1 MNPIVSISLP
11 ACRRHTVVHRIAR
24 TYWPWLRPPI
34 GSGVA
39 KARAE
44 SEGGCS
50 DCLTVTMSDSS
61 ASTQVSESVRIER
74 DGDVALVIV
83 NNPPVNALSWHVRQ
97 GLFDG
102 ITQATESGAS
112 AIVVICDGRTF
123 IAGADISEFGGN
135 VPKAA
140 GLQEVQAAME
150 DAPVPVIAAIHGTAL
165 GGGLEVA
172 LCADYR
178 VAVASAKFGLP
189 EVNLGLLPGAGGTQR
204 LPRLVGVPKALEM
217 MTTGRHV
224 SSGEAKEGGLVDDVV
239 DSDDLDD
246 LRTAAVAFANRAVAE
261 NMPRTRVRDRNELVE
276 QHKGDDEVFAN
287 FRKGIARKTRGFLA
301 PEYNIQCIEAAAN
314 LPFDDGL
321 KVEGKLFMELMTGPQ
336 SAAQRYYF
344 FAERAANKIPD
355 IAKDTPLI
363 DVQHVGILGA
373 GTMGGG
379 IAMNFVNVGIPV
391 TIVERDQESLD
402 RGLGVVRKNYERSRS
417 TTAEQVEERMALIT
431 GSTSKQDFVECDMVI
446 EAVFEDMELKQSIF
460 KELDEICKPGAL
472 LASNTSALD
481 VNEIAAVTSRPESVI
496 GMHFFSPANVM
507 KLLENVRGDKSSDSV
522 VATTMAI
529 GKKINKVSVMVG
541 VCPGFVGNRMLFMRG
556 AEAERMLMEGAT
568 PAQIDNVLY
577 EFGFPMGPF
586 SMSDL
591 AGLDIGWK
599 EETSSSSTIREIL
612 CENGR
617 RGQKN
622 GRGYYTYDPDTRAAT
637 PDPEVEQLIKDF
649 AISKGHEQREVTDQ
663 EILERLLYPMVN
675 EGAKILEEKIAI
687 RGSDIDVVWVNG
699 YGWPVYRGG
708 PMHWADGVG
717 LAEIVSKIKG
727 YSESLGGRHWELS
740 PLLEQ
745 LATDSGQLQTHAS

>member
-1 MNPIVSISLP
+1 MSDPVEISQSVRLEIVQ
-11 ACRRHTVVHRIAR
+11 
-24 TYWPWLRPPI
+24 
-34 GSGVA
+34 
-39 KARAE
+39 
-44 SEGGCS
+44 EGGI
-50 DCLTVTMSDSS
+50 D
-61 ASTQVSESVRIER
+61 I
-74 DGDVALVIV
+74 ALVKV
-83 NNPPVNALSWHVRQ
+83 DNPPVNALSWHVRQ

-102 ITQATESGAS
+102 VNTAVESGAK
-112 AIVVICDGRTF
+112 AIIVICEGRTF

-135 VPKAA
+135 VPEAA
-140 GLQEVQAAME
+140 GLHDVQAAME

-172 LCADYR
+172 LCAHYR
-178 VAVASAKFGLP
+178 VGLASAKFGLP

-204 LPRLVGVPKALEM
+204 LPRLVGVAKALEM
-217 MTTGRHV
+217 MTSGRHV
-224 SSGEAKEGGLVDDVV
+224 SAAEALEDGLVDDVV
-239 DSDDLDD
+239 NADYDGLRDAAIAFAVKAVADDLP
-246 LRTAAVAFANRAVAE
+246 LV
-261 NMPRTRVRDRNELVE
+261 RVRDRNELVE
-276 QHKGDDEVFAN
+276 AHAGDEKIFAD
-287 FRKGIARKTRGFLA
+287 FRASIARKARGFLA
-301 PEYNIQCIEAAAN
+301 PEYNIRCIEAACN
-314 LPFDDGL
+314 QPFDEAL
-321 KVEGKLFMELMTGPQ
+321 KTEGKLFMELMTGPQ

-355 IAKDTPLI
+355 IDKGTPLI
-363 DVQHVGILGA
+363 DVEKVGVLGA

-379 IAMNFVNVGIPV
+379 IAMNFVNAGIPV
-391 TIVERDQESLD
+391 TIVERDQAALD

-417 TTAEQVEERMALIT
+417 TTAEQVEERMGLIT
-431 GSTSKQDFVECDMVI
+431 GSTDKADFADCDMVI
-446 EAVFEDMELKQSIF
+446 EAVFEDMELKKTIF
-460 KELDEICKPGAL
+460 RELDSICKPGAIM
-472 LASNTSALD
+472 ASNTSALD
-481 VNEIAAVTSRPESVI
+481 VNEIASVTSRPESVI

-522 VATTMAI
+522 VATTMSIA
-529 GKKINKVSVMVG
+529 KKIKKVAVMVG

-568 PAQIDNVLY
+568 PAQVDNVLY

-622 GRGYYTYDPDTRAAT
+622 GKGYYTYDAETRAAT
-637 PDPEVEQLIKDF
+637 PDPEVEQMIKDF
-649 AISKGHEQREVTDQ
+649 AVSKGHEQREVTDQ

-708 PMHWADGVG
+708 PMHWADSVG
-717 LAEIVSKIKG
+717 LAEIVAKIEG
-727 YSESLGGRHWELS
+727 YSDSLGGKHWELS
-740 PLLEQ
+740 PLLKQ
-745 LATDSGQLQTHAS
+745 LAADGGQLQTHTS